1 MGTVSDACGRRKR
14 GYAAAPDA
22 STHTVSL
29 DLSHSQAAWRGL
41 NPTPRWQVPP
51 CVVASLTPPAKQQR
65 AVREA
70 LNPAINATGWRQC
83 GGPTGV
89 SQLNNPQHNPQRRA
103 FSLNSLHRCRPHTGR
118 SDRRQL
124 LPAMADILAEPPVR
138 CPDAWRRL
146 VRRRGACTWPCS
158 EWQWITTAP
167 APYAARGNH
176 PHRPTTTW
184 RARLCEVDA
193 RRGFPRA
200 ASPGFLLGLPGCAWC
215 RAT

>member
-1 MGTVSDACGRRKR
+1 MSDACGRRKR

-29 DLSHSQAAWRGL
+29 DLNHSQAAWRGL
-41 NPTPRWQVPP
+41 NATPRCQAPP

-103 FSLNSLHRCRPHTGR
+103 FSLNLNTKARAQHRRGRSQRLNAALHRQHWLRQREAIPRPVCDQQTRRPAGR
-118 SDRRQL
+118 R
-124 LPAMADILAEPPVR
+124 PPV
-138 CPDAWRRL
+138 
-146 VRRRGACTWPCS
+146 VS
-158 EWQWITTAP
+158 
-167 APYAARGNH
+167 AAALAF
-176 PHRPTTTW
+176 
-184 RARLCEVDA
+184 AR
-193 RRGFPRA
+193 
-200 ASPGFLLGLPGCAWC
+200 FL
-215 RAT
+215 